1 MLFLKKCWDWCVEHW
16 KLSLA
21 FIGGIIAFVLGYLQA
36 MRDPPRENPINDVI
50 KKDNELMKKKSKEQ
64 EDFIQKKAIDFI
76 AGKKRLEEKK
86 EKQLDDAK
94 KKADALNEELL
105 NSDDKLDKMLK
116 EKFGLD
122 KE

>member
-1 MLFLKKCWDWCVEHW
+1 MLFLKRCWDWCVEHW

-21 FIGGIIAFVLGYLQA
+21 FIGGIIAFVFGYLQA
-36 MRDPPRENPINDVI
+36 IRDPPRENPMNDII

-64 EDFIQKKAIDFI
+64 EAFIQKKAIDFI
-76 AGKKRLEEKK
+76 EGKKRLEEKK
-86 EKQLDDAK
+86 EKQLDNAK
-94 KKADALNEELL
+94 KKADDLHEELL

>member
-36 MRDPPRENPINDVI
+36 MRDPPRENPVNDVI

-64 EDFIQKKAIDFI
+64 EDFVQKKAIDFI
-76 AGKKRLEEKK
+76 EGKKRLEEKR
-86 EKQLDDAK
+86 EKQLGEAE
-94 KKADALNEELL
+94 KKAE
-105 NSDDKLDKMLK
+105 SLK
-116 EKFGLD
+116 E
-122 KE
+122 